1 MGADHPAYIANVGR
15 CLKPAN
21 QRGYYRAFE
30 GFSLKRHTTICVRKD
45 STDPALIIRSMDQS
59 QIDLVAIY
67 IDAHYV
73 LTQRSKPM
81 RIAAFATWNVKDPS
95 PIQKMGPRPQ
105 IWRWMERVAHLP
117 FGLDFFP
124 SLK

>member
-1 MGADHPAYIANVGR
+1 
-15 CLKPAN
+15 
-21 QRGYYRAFE
+21 
-30 GFSLKRHTTICVRKD
+30 
-45 STDPALIIRSMDQS
+45 MDQS

-124 SLK
+124 SLSCSSTVNSAHGRRAFASRPQCACRYATRRNSNGCPSG